1 MKQMTTKILLLA
13 AFSAAGLEFAQTVQ
27 KLTLSEAIVLSMK
40 NNSKVKI
47 AEAQLNTMDSKVQE
61 AKNKRLP
68 DLKLSGN
75 LMKPFNTMEIKSE
88 LPFLNGGGA
97 SPSAPDY
104 VAIQQLN
111 LGMPLFAG
119 FKIKNGIAVAEY
131 QKSIQQYQLENDKQD
146 IALAAT
152 QGFVNLYKAKQAISV
167 INENLSRSHQRSV
180 DFEKLELNGVVA
192 RNDLMRVKLQES
204 NVKLSLADAKK
215 NVNVLNYSLGVILGL
230 AEGTEIDPE
239 IGGDEAQEF
248 VNEQNLQEQSLQQR
262 QEYKILSEQEKVG
275 KANVEIAKAAYYPTV
290 SLTAGYINAWMPNI
304 LQINHMTMAG
314 LSLSYDLANLYKNRA
329 TVQTAKL
336 QQVEIQENK
345 KALNDKVK
353 TDIHNAFEDYQLQNE
368 KIKVYEEAVGQA
380 NENYKVVK
388 NKFDNGLATTTDL
401 LTADVEQLQAQLN
414 LVYGKADKKWSYF
427 NLLRQ
432 TGEIKY

>member
-1 MKQMTTKILLLA
+1 MKKTTTKILLLA
-13 AFSAAGLEFAQTVQ
+13 LLGGAGIGFAQTVQ
-27 KLTLSEAIVLSMK
+27 KITLSEAVALSVK

-47 AEAQLNTMDSKVQE
+47 SEAQLNTMDSRVQE

-68 DLKLSGN
+68 DLTLSGN
-75 LMKPFNTMEIKSE
+75 LMKPFNTMDIKSSIPA
-88 LPFLNGGGA
+88 LSGGGPA
-97 SPSAPDY
+97 PSPDY

-111 LGMPLFAG
+111 FGMPLFAG

-131 QKSIQQYQLENDKQD
+131 QKSVQQYQLDNDKQD
-146 IALAAT
+146 IALTAT
-152 QGFVNLYKAKQAISV
+152 QGFVNLYKAKQAINV

-215 NVNVLNYSLGVILGL
+215 NVNVLNYNLGVLLGL
-230 AEGTEIDPE
+230 PEGTEIDPE
-239 IGGDEAQEF
+239 LGADEAQEF
-248 VNEQNLQEQSLQQR
+248 VGEQGLQEKSVEQR
-262 QEYKILSEQEKVG
+262 QEYKILAEQEKIS
-275 KANVEIAKAAYYPTV
+275 KANVDIAKAAYYPTV
-290 SLTAGYINAWMPNI
+290 SLTAGYINAWMPQI

-314 LSLSYDLANLYKNRA
+314 VALSYNLANLYKNRA
-329 TVQTAKL
+329 TVETAKL

-353 TDIHNAFEDYQLQNE
+353 TDVHNAYEDYQLQNE
-368 KIKVYEEAVGQA
+368 KIKVYQEAVEQA

-414 LVYGKADKKWSYF
+414 LVYGRADKKWSYF